1 MPCFTCPVML
11 SNRTERWAPISVCYT
26 TKGGLVQGT
35 INLFT
40 VVVKSLQKLITILMP
55 SICNLLTAT
64 VFINYKS
71 SICYCCPVAQMNRMP
86 LLSLYRCTMGYKWVQ
101 IPALV
106 MKREQYEC
114 EYTDWA
120 YHWHNRILWL
130 VDAVQMFDLNRTF
143 YWF

>member
-1 MPCFTCPVML
+1 MGSYL
-11 SNRTERWAPISVCYT
+11 RYT
-26 TKGGLVQGT
+26 TKGGLVHST

-40 VVVKSLQKLITILMP
+40 VVVKSLQKLITIFMP

-71 SICYCCPVAQMNRMP
+71 LICYYLSCCTNEC
-86 LLSLYRCTMGYKWVQ
+86 LYCHYRCTMGYKWVQ

-130 VDAVQMFDLNRTF
+130 VDAVQMFDFLLILICQCFPFNIACRLF
-143 YWF
+143 ILQYALL